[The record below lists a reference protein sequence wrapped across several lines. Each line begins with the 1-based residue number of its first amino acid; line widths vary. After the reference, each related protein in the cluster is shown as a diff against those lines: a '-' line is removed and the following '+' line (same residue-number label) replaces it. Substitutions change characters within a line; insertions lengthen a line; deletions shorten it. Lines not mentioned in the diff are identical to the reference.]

1 MLETPLLEV
10 IQSNIFAKYH
20 LPLIKQKTPDKN
32 KYWDFLTPQQSY
44 GVLSACRRA
53 ALINILFN
61 ILEETQ
67 PDAANLITP
76 EDLFYLQIVA
86 LFAHSIWE
94 NKLNDEGILAIK
106 VNCQNFLKSIGV
118 THALAHQFAQLL
130 DPTEVTSQN
139 TKQNWLKI
147 ILNSA
152 DSLNNMRK
160 ANLMYSIH
168 KIPLVVE
175 LKKIDK
181 QNLIE
186 ELAKEVLDMLVLQHD
201 IGVNGVQVMDEKYD
215 LIYERRGI
223 HPKSKVKLHYEYSNN
238 CYGDVIKDIKKFPML
253 SQYYKN
259 DTLPLRKVNLLE
271 DIRVKQRDEIRH
283 SAPTIRINN
292 DFLFKSLRGDNA
304 NYFLQ
309 FIDGVISPFIHHPL
323 RFKSKKIY
331 TVDGKGVHLR
341 SEKTPIYSKEQK
353 KLYSK
358 KQSTTYGMP
367 DLQPNPF
374 NFSEEKVKTVGVI
387 FFDIMKNALLADH
400 LLTRDVGS
408 SVRPNDFN
416 FLPEA
421 EQYFKQRVNKVLFA
435 KDNIEA
441 FKNALRNE
449 KKYKYHNE
457 VFAHLRFTA
466 DDSCQVFI
474 NVDTLEARLL
484 AQLYARMIYARLRNV
499 NECLPD
505 YDVKIC
511 YYMPTSSLHL
521 KQYTQQEQLLDI
533 AEAEEIL
540 QNDEYLLEKII
551 ENNFELL
558 FFLPAEFLIKYLN
571 KNIGGHTLI
580 IQILSQGY
588 LHILDFFI
596 ELKLL
601 DAPILEKLIVM
612 HVQELHDTKTLI
624 QIAYF
629 AIKKDRP
636 FIFQQVLETLSKQP
650 DYENYINEAVNV
662 SGAKVN
668 LLQLAFSIQ
677 KENYIHALLNLK
689 SININQ
695 VDSDGNT
702 ILHDAVLTGDE
713 YYVRLALDLGV
724 DSNAANSKGFTGLHY
739 AVAFGHCNIVRLL
752 LSQSTFTQF
761 NAEVEVS
768 NGIYNQKL
776 SLLELAAVQDQVEV
790 LKILHQDGRF
800 DFSKEYG
807 FKRTLLSVAEDN
819 PLTLAYL
826 LTLPE
831 IDFKKKDVKNYSG
844 GKNALHKAAANG
856 FVDVVKMLLEKGMPI
871 NDTSCDRKETALH
884 FAIGPEKN
892 DDVSIEDRIEI
903 IRLLF
908 TAGIDKNAVNSSG
921 ESALGLAVTKDCA
934 PLIKYLVENGCKVK
948 GIKISLLEAA
958 LERHN
963 HAIPKLIKY
972 EIQAKAKLFGRFF
985 KHEHKEKQE
994 ITTAPSESLDS
1005 KTTLNN

>member
-1 MLETPLLEV
+1 MIETPLLEV

-20 LPLIKQKTPDKN
+20 LPLIKQKTLDKN
-32 KYWDFLTPQQSY
+32 KYWNFLTPQQSY

-61 ILEETQ
+61 ILKETQ

-76 EDLFYLQIVA
+76 EDLFYLQIIA

-94 NKLNDEGILAIK
+94 NNLNDEGLLAIK

-118 THALAHQFAQLL
+118 NHTLAHQFAQLL
-130 DPTEVTSQN
+130 DPNELSSQSP
-139 TKQNWLKI
+139 KQNWLKI
-147 ILNSA
+147 IFNSA

-160 ANLMYSIH
+160 ANSMFSIN
-168 KIPLVVE
+168 KIPLFAE
-175 LKKIDK
+175 LKKINK
-181 QNLIE
+181 EKLIE
-186 ELAKEVLDMLVLQHD
+186 GLAKEVLDMMVLQQD
-201 IGVNGVQVMDEKYD
+201 IGINGVQIMDEKYD
-215 LIYERRGI
+215 LIYEKRSP
-223 HPKSKVKLHYEYSNN
+223 HPKSKVKVHYEYSNH
-238 CYGDVIKDIKKFPML
+238 CYEDVIKDIKKFSML

-259 DTLPLRKVNLLE
+259 DTLPSRKVNVLE
-271 DIRVKQRDEIRH
+271 DIKIKQRDEIRH
-283 SAPTIRINN
+283 AAHTITINN

-341 SEKTPIYSKEQK
+341 SEKIPTYNKEQK

-387 FFDIMKNALLADH
+387 FFDMKNALLADH
-400 LLTRDVGS
+400 LLTRDAGS
-408 SVRPNDFN
+408 AVRPNDFN
-416 FLPEA
+416 FLPQA
-421 EQYFKQRVNKVLFA
+421 EQYFKRRVNKVLFA

-441 FKNALRNE
+441 FKTALRNE
-449 KKYKYHNE
+449 KDYKYHNE

-484 AQLYARMIYARLRNV
+484 AQIYARMIYARLSNV
-499 NECLPD
+499 NECPPD
-505 YDVKIC
+505 YEVKIC
-511 YYMPTSSLHL
+511 YYMPTSALHL
-521 KQYTQQEQLLDI
+521 KQYTKQEQMLDI

-540 QNDEYLLEKII
+540 QNDDYLLEKIL

-558 FFLPAEFLIKYLN
+558 FFLPPEFLIKYLN
-571 KNIGGHTLI
+571 KNVDGHSLI
-580 IQILSQGY
+580 IKILSQGY
-588 LHILDFFI
+588 LHILDFFV

-601 DAPILEKLIVM
+601 DTQILEKLIAT
-612 HVQELHDTKTLI
+612 HIQELHDTKTLI

-636 FIFQQVLETLSKQP
+636 LIFQQVLQTLSKQP
-650 DYENYINEAVNV
+650 DYENYINEVV
-662 SGAKVN
+662 EVPGCKEN
-668 LLQLAFSIQ
+668 LLQSAFNLQ
-677 KENYIHALLNLK
+677 KESYIHALLKLK

-695 VDSDGNT
+695 VDTDGNN
-702 ILHDAVLTGDE
+702 IFHYAVLTGNE
-713 YYVRLALDLGV
+713 YYVRLALNLGV
-724 DSNAANSKGFTGLHY
+724 DINAVNGRGFTGLHY
-739 AVAFGHCNIVRLL
+739 AVALGHCDIVRFL

-768 NGIYNQKL
+768 NGLYYQKL
-776 SLLELAAVQDQVEV
+776 SLLELAATQDQVEV

-800 DFSKEYG
+800 DFSAECD
-807 FKRTLLSVAEDN
+807 FKRTLLSVAEYN

-831 IDFKKKDVKNYSG
+831 IDFKKKDVKNYNG

-856 FVDVVKMLLEKGMPI
+856 FVDIVRTLLEKGMPI
-871 NDTSCDRKETALH
+871 NDTSLAEKETALH
-884 FAIGPEKN
+884 CAIDFEDS
-892 DDVSIEDRIEI
+892 DDVNMQDRIEI
-903 IRLLF
+903 IRLLLA
-908 TAGIDKNAVNSSG
+908 AGIDKNAVNSSG

-934 PLIKYLVENGCKVK
+934 PIIKFLIENGCKVK
-948 GIKISLLEAA
+948 GIKGALVEAA
-958 LERHN
+958 LEWSN

-972 EIQAKAKLFGRFF
+972 EIQAKAKMFGRFF
-985 KHEHKEKQE
+985 HHEHEKQD
-994 ITTAPSESLDS
+994 ITNAQSDSLDS
-1005 KTTLNN
+1005 KITLNN